1 MVGSSEHVDWFDVFV
16 VLVLVLVVIGVEE
29 RAAVDGR
36 LAPDEEEEEENVA
49 AVAF

>member
-16 VLVLVLVVIGVEE
+16 LLVLVVIGVEE